1 MNEKALKRLGLS
13 KETTEAGGSIEMSD
27 IGSAEE
33 NSEKKKKNK
42 GKRRGSI
49 LGSLLAGF
57 NPDSDDEN
65 EGLLGDDD

>member
-27 IGSAEE
+27 IGSADE
-33 NSEKKKKNK
+33 NSKKKNK